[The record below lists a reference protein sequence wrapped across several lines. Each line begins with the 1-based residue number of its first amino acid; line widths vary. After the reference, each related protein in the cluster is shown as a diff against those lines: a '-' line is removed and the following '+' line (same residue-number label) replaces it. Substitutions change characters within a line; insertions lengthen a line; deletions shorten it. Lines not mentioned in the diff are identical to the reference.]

1 MTEAA
6 SAGPATGS
14 PAMGGAAS
22 PAPPTVDG
30 RNGRRNGRRGRR
42 STLHR
47 RDPITG
53 WLFAAPALLGLVVF
67 LAIPIGLTL
76 WVSFRDWTGLGSPF
90 DSKSVGLDNYR
101 ELLTEPGLRRRDF
114 AISLRNTFYYVI
126 IVVPVQT
133 FFALFLA
140 FLVNQRFLRGKGGFR
155 TLLYFPSV
163 TSSIAI
169 TLIWLVL
176 FAQSGIVNRILP
188 FSDINWFDEPNGLIH
203 NLFGV
208 FGVDRAPGW
217 AETEVFELSLWDWLS
232 GPSVALLTIML
243 LAIWTTSGTMML
255 IFLGGLQNISR
266 EVEEAAAVD
275 GATWGK
281 RFRYVILP
289 MLRPQIYL
297 AVTLGVIGTWQV
309 FDQVYASNLGGP
321 QKTTLTPALLV
332 YLQAFDNS
340 QAGLAAATA
349 VILFFVI
356 LLFTFLQRRVT
367 GSSDQTT

>member
-1 MTEAA
+1 MTTTV
-6 SAGPATGS
+6 SPVS
-14 PAMGGAAS
+14 PAQGDAAPAAS
-22 PAPPTVDG
+22 PEV
-30 RNGRRNGRRGRR
+30 GRRRRR
-42 STLHR
+42 SSLHR

-53 WLFAAPALLGLVVF
+53 WLFAAPAIIGLIVF
-67 LAIPIGLTL
+67 LALPIALTV

-90 DSKSVGLDNYR
+90 ESESVGLGNYR

-133 FFALFLA
+133 FLAMFLA
-140 FLVNQRFLRGKGGFR
+140 FLVNQRFLRGRGGFR

-176 FAQSGIVNRILP
+176 FYPSGIVNRILP
-188 FSDINWFDEPNGLIH
+188 FDQINFFDEPNGMIH
-203 NLFGV
+203 NLLGV
-208 FGVDRAPGW
+208 FGVDSAPGW
-217 AETEVFELSLWDWLS
+217 AEQQVFELSIWQWIS
-232 GPSVALLTIML
+232 GPSVAFFTIML
-243 LAIWTTSGTMML
+243 LSIWTTSGTMML

-266 EVEEAAAVD
+266 EIEEAAAVD
-275 GATWGK
+275 GAPWWK
-281 RFRYVILP
+281 RFRYVIFP
-289 MLRPQIYL
+289 MLKPQVYL

-309 FDQVYASNLGGP
+309 FDQVYASNQGGP
-321 QKTTLTPALLV
+321 QKTTLTPAYLV
-332 YLQAFDNS
+332 YSQAFDNS

-356 LLFTFLQRRVT
+356 LLFTFVQRRIT
-367 GSSDQTT
+367 GRSDELA